1 MVIFMFNVALK
12 CELISELC
20 AVRNRTA
27 FVMLKENVLMLIPLI
42 LDGQNQTDKL
52 LNNCPLYF
60 CSKLNKILES
70 ITFL

>member
-1 MVIFMFNVALK
+1 MFSK
-12 CELISELC
+12 KPRS
-20 AVRNRTA
+20 

-42 LDGQNQTDKL
+42 LDGQNQTDKA

-60 CSKLNKILES
+60 CSKLNQILES